1 MCAHTIVPT
10 EESPKPKVDIL
21 VVEDSAIQAELLRR
35 TLTHHGYAVTIADHG
50 AHALA
55 VVRERPPT
63 LILSDI
69 AMPVMDGYA
78 MCHAIKSDPALQHI
92 PIILLTALSD
102 PEDIVRGLNAKAD
115 NYLTKP
121 YDEDTLVARIEHL
134 LANQELRKEA
144 KIQFGVEIFFAGK
157 KHVIDSER
165 RQILDLLISTFED
178 AVQQNRELVKR
189 TQALQASEESYRAL
203 LENTFSGFYRATS
216 DGRFLEVNPAYVKML
231 GYGGKEELLPVEI
244 PATLYGSTADY
255 EAFRTRLLADG
266 AIKDYTERL
275 RRKDGSE
282 IIVEANV
289 RVVKDL
295 EGSVLYFEG
304 FVNDI
309 TERKQAEIDLQQ
321 AKTAAEA
328 ASQAKS
334 QFLANM
340 SHDIRTPMNGIMG
353 MVELALDTELT
364 AEQRE
369 YLSVVKG
376 SADSLLRLLNDILDF
391 AKIEARKLDLE
402 PLEFRL
408 RDIIGVTMK
417 TLAVRAHSKALE
429 LAYRIAPDVPDAVL
443 GDPSR
448 LRQILVNLVGN
459 AIKFTERGE
468 VVVEVENARCEEETA
483 DATRSGAVNLHFS
496 VRDTGVGIPAEKQ
509 RAIFEPFTQADSST
523 TRQYGGTGL
532 GLAISSQLATLMGG
546 RLWVDS
552 RPGEGSTFHFLVRF
566 GHGRDHGAA
575 AIPSELMPWR
585 NLPVLI
591 VDDNATNRR
600 ILTETLSHWHLR
612 PTAVGS
618 GRDALA
624 TLAQAQRAGEPYG
637 LTLVDAQ
644 MPDMDGLALIER
656 LGHPPFV
663 SGATIMMLTPA
674 GQQGDTA
681 RCQALGVAA
690 CVTKP
695 VTQSSLLEAIRT
707 ALGRPRMTAE
717 HRPWPARPQAGTD
730 RPRLHILLA
739 EDNAVNQKLAVRL
752 LEKRGY
758 TLVVAS
764 TGKEALAAWE
774 RERFDLILMDVQMP
788 EMDGLEVTAAIRQAE
803 RLTGAHTP
811 IVAMT
816 AHAMSGDRQR
826 CLEAGMD
833 GYISKPIQAQTVFEV
848 INAMCSASPPA

>member
-1 MCAHTIVPT
+1 MCAQTIDSNG
-10 EESPKPKVDIL
+10 ESPKSKVDIL

-35 TLTHHGYAVTIADHG
+35 TLTRYGYTVTIAEHG

-55 VVRERPPT
+55 IVRERPPT

-78 MCHAIKSDPALQHI
+78 MCHAIKSDPALRHI

-102 PEDIVRGLNAKAD
+102 PEDIIRGLNAKAD

-121 YDEDTLVARIEHL
+121 YDEETLVARIEHL
-134 LANQELRKEA
+134 LANQELRKDA

-157 KHVIDSER
+157 KHLIDSDR

-178 AVQQNRELVKR
+178 AVQQNRELIKR
-189 TQALQASEESYRAL
+189 TQALQASEDSYRAL

-231 GYGGKEELLPVEI
+231 GYGSKEELLPVEI
-244 PATLYGSTADY
+244 PATLYRSTTEY
-255 EAFRTRLLADG
+255 EAFRTRLLAAG

-275 RRKDGSE
+275 RRRDGSE
-282 IIVEANV
+282 VIVEANV
-289 RVVKDL
+289 RVVKDP
-295 EGSVLYFEG
+295 EGAVRYFEG

-309 TERKQAEIDLQQ
+309 TERKQAESDLQQ

-340 SHDIRTPMNGIMG
+340 SHDIRTPMNGILG
-353 MVELALDTELT
+353 MVDLALDTELT

-391 AKIEARKLDLE
+391 AKIEAHKLDLE

-408 RDIIGVTMK
+408 RDTLGVTMK
-417 TLAVRAHSKALE
+417 TLAVRAYSKGLE
-429 LAYRIAPDVPDAVL
+429 LACRIAPDVPDAVL
-443 GDPSR
+443 GDSSR

-468 VVVEVENARCEEETA
+468 VVVEIENAQCEEAAA
-483 DATRSGAVNLHFS
+483 DATQSGTVHLHFS
-496 VRDTGVGIPAEKQ
+496 VRDTGIGIPAEKQ

-532 GLAISSQLATLMGG
+532 GLAISSQLVRLMGG

-566 GHGRDHGAA
+566 GHGRGQEAVTV
-575 AIPSELMPWR
+575 PSELIPWR
-585 NLPVLI
+585 NVPALI
-591 VDDNATNRR
+591 VDDNATNRH
-600 ILTETLSHWHLR
+600 ILTETLSNWHLR
-612 PTAVGS
+612 PTAVDS
-618 GRDALA
+618 GQAALA
-624 TLAQAQRAGEPYG
+624 ALAQAQRAGESYG

-656 LGHPPFV
+656 LGHLSRV

-674 GQQGDTA
+674 RQQGDAA

-695 VTQSSLLEAIRT
+695 VLQSSLLEAIRT
-707 ALGRPRMTAE
+707 ALDRPRSTTE
-717 HRPWPARPQAGTD
+717 HQAWPARSLAGTD
-730 RPRLHILLA
+730 QPRLHILLA
-739 EDNAVNQKLAVRL
+739 EDNAVNQKLAVRM
-752 LEKRGY
+752 LEKRGH
-758 TLVVAS
+758 TLVVAG
-764 TGKEALAAWE
+764 TGKEALAAWR

-788 EMDGLEVTAAIRQAE
+788 EMDGFEVTAAIRQAE
-803 RLTGAHTP
+803 RLTGVHIP

-833 GYISKPIQAQTVFEV
+833 GYIPKPIQAQTVFEV
-848 INAMCSASPPA
+848 INAMCSASPSA